1 MTQQPTTVSVVVCA
15 YTEDRW
21 DDLVASVESV
31 RGLPEAPEVLL
42 VVDHNDGLLA
52 RSRDRWSDVVVAANE
67 SRQGL
72 SGARNTG
79 VALASGD
86 IVAFLDD
93 DASADPAWL
102 THLLGPFADPRVAG
116 VGGHAT
122 PVWPEGG
129 NTLYPAELLWIVG
142 CSHRGLPT
150 RLSDVRNVI
159 GCSMAFRRDAVLS
172 VGGFNLDTGRVGTIP
187 LGGEETDLCIRI
199 RQADPSAR
207 IVLEPR
213 ADVRHH
219 VTAGRVTWAYLRRRS
234 FYEGV
239 SKAALSRQLGASDSL
254 SSESAYLRR
263 DIPRA
268 ALRELRWV
276 GRGGAGRLAAL
287 VTAVVATVA
296 GYALGSLRRASLAP
310 VDPSAGQ
317 VLPARGSARPA
328 AVGPTDGAP

>member
-1 MTQQPTTVSVVVCA
+1 VTLQSTTVSVIVCA

-21 DDLVASVESV
+21 DDLVSSVESV
-31 RGLPEAPEVLL
+31 RGLPEGPEVVL
-42 VVDHNDGLLA
+42 VIDHNEALLA
-52 RSRDRWSDVVVAANE
+52 RSRQRWADVVVAPNE
-67 SRQGL
+67 FRQGL

-79 VALASGD
+79 VRLATGD
-86 IVAFLDD
+86 VVAFLDD
-93 DASADPAWL
+93 DASADPSWL
-102 THLLGPFADPRVAG
+102 THLLGPFADADVAG

-122 PVWPEGG
+122 PVWPDGG
-129 NTLYPAELLWIVG
+129 NTLYPPELLWIVG

-150 RLSDVRNVI
+150 GLSAVRNVI
-159 GCSMAFRRDAVLS
+159 GCSMAFRRESILG
-172 VGGFNLDTGRVGTIP
+172 VGGFNLDTGRVGAIP

-199 RQADPSAR
+199 RQADPTAR
-207 IVLEPR
+207 ILLEPR

-219 VTAGRVTWAYLRRRS
+219 VTANRVTWAYLRRRS

-268 ALRELRWV
+268 VLRELRSV
-276 GRGGAGRLAAL
+276 GRGGAGRLLAL

-296 GYALGSLRRASLAP
+296 GYALGSVRRASLAP
-310 VDPSAGQ
+310 VDPVAGRA
-317 VLPARGSARPA
+317 LLTRDSTHPATAGR
-328 AVGPTDGAP
+328 TDGTS

>member
-1 MTQQPTTVSVVVCA
+1 MTSRTTTTTVVVCA

-31 RGLPEAPEVLL
+31 RGLPEAPEALL
-42 VVDHNDGLLA
+42 VIDHNDALLA
-52 RSRDRWSDVVVAANE
+52 RSRDRWSDVIVVPNE
-67 SRQGL
+67 FRQGL

-79 VALASGD
+79 VKLASGD
-86 IVAFLDD
+86 VVAFLDD
-93 DASADPAWL
+93 DATAESDWL
-102 THLLGPFADPRVAG
+102 THLLAPFADTAVAG

-150 RLSDVRNVI
+150 ERADVRNVI
-159 GCSMAFRRDAVLS
+159 GCSMAFRRESILT
-172 VGGFNLDTGRVGTIP
+172 VGGFNLDTGRVGSIP
-187 LGGEETDLCIRI
+187 LGCEETDLCIRI

-207 IVLEPR
+207 IVLEPG

-219 VTAGRVTWAYLRRRS
+219 VTAGRVTWAYLRRRA

-254 SSESAYLRR
+254 STESAYLRR
-263 DIPRA
+263 DIPLA
-268 ALRELRWV
+268 VVRELRSI
-276 GRGGAGRLAAL
+276 GRGGAGRLVAL
-287 VTAVVATVA
+287 VTAVVATVS

-310 VDPSAGQ
+310 VDPTVGRALLSSDTTRGATA
-317 VLPARGSARPA
+317 AR
-328 AVGPTDGAP
+328 TDGAS